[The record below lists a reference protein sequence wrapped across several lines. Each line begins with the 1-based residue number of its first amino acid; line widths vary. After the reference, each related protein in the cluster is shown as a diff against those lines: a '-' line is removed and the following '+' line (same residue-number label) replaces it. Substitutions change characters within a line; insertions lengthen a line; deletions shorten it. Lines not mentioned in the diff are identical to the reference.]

1 MKLLKPSL
9 GTYSEWILLL
19 SQLRIF
25 RQPLGNLHIFTPRAY
40 KNPILFGRFRICQV
54 ETLQVDLPRCRLY
67 FCWIL
72 IANNWKIPRLRW
84 CIKLHLCIKAVQV
97 LGMLF
102 HRLDCNYCFVII
114 IGFIV
119 NDAVFF
125 LFVLRTIFRQGQVTV
140 EAVCLEDFQG
150 TFSSGLWR
158 QWVRGGLQ
166 KTKG

>member
-67 FCWIL
+67 F
-72 IANNWKIPRLRW
+72 
-84 CIKLHLCIKAVQV
+84 
-97 LGMLF
+97 
-102 HRLDCNYCFVII
+102 II
-114 IGFIV
+114 IIIIIIRFIV
-119 NDAVFF
+119 EAAVFF
-125 LFVLRTIFRQGQVTV
+125 LFFLRALFRQGQVTV

-150 TFSSGLWR
+150 TFSSGL
-158 QWVRGGLQ
+158 
-166 KTKG
+166 